1 MVGNSL
7 WMDCTAWKATSQGH
21 DFWGSETEYSLEVR
35 VMMIPSYQPQS
46 TVRTS
51 LQDWC
56 VAELQKTKLETQDH
70 GASWGQIIFRTRILP
85 FWGSKVKSRLY
96 IPVYPFISFYVYL
109 SIYLSFYSD
118 LFYSI
123 LILFYSIL
131 ILFYSI
137 LSILSIYL
145 SIYQSIYLSI

>member
-1 MVGNSL
+1 MRMQAMKQGMGWKDVAVTNLNCSTNTKKRPWHTQKQNHLVINIL
-7 WMDCTAWKATSQGH
+7 WYGWKQLVNGLYCLKATSQGH

-96 IPVYPFISFYVYL
+96 IPVYPFISLYV
-109 SIYLSFYSD
+109 
-118 LFYSI
+118 
-123 LILFYSIL
+123 
-131 ILFYSI
+131 
-137 LSILSIYL
+137 
-145 SIYQSIYLSI
+145 